1 MSDTVRSLANLYGVT
16 VDQAIQ
22 ALEDN
27 NIIILSEDMP
37 ITNPQKLAR
46 FSQIISSVKT
56 GVRVTPVRSSGNSTQ
71 ANTAQNS
78 QNNYTTP
85 PRNTSQQPRT
95 NRPGGSPPTGN
106 GDAEER
112 QRQYLSRDYVIFTY
126 MALRKYQTANIL
138 RQVIELKAS
147 RKTKTKIVVCSEAV
161 DYVKKAAKDDDR
173 LQTMAD
179 SLDVLKRYNMLTI
192 LPGRIS
198 EENHSISSFIKKCNL
213 SDSILIIGVNRSL
226 STFVYFRNKNNQ
238 SDRTYVKIFER
249 DVSSKGWI
257 VSPKTQM
264 VVFEDPA
271 DKSPAPFSDTPVKL
285 SSPIPA
291 SGQYVYY
298 KQKGNITPLL
308 LENEVGG
315 GGEAYIYKVFSGTK
329 CAKIFKA
336 ESNSELKMKKIALMC
351 SKCNLLKA
359 IDTPIMERIAWP
371 EKMLFNEHEEPIGYI
386 MNFFEGTTPFSDFA
400 YDTFEEIIPG
410 VRKEHQVTMAVNFAE
425 LIDFMHHNNVI
436 LCDINRGN
444 VMFDK
449 NQMAYLVDLDS
460 AQIADQNYYYPS
472 NVGIPEFL
480 SPEHIYD
487 KTFSFKR
494 KKPDDVWI
502 LQMLLFH
509 MLTPDGDP
517 YATSKDFDDERE
529 ITAKG
534 YYPYQAKNNAAEDDV
549 KGSVWH
555 MIVSHFPPFVKEMF
569 WNSFHGKGA
578 FFHESER
585 KSSLVWLNTMV
596 RYQECL
602 PDMVES
608 DPESGKYMPTAYR
621 KHIQS
626 QGKVDITGGSLEDL
640 LKRFNP
646 SGNGNIKW
654 NDLK

>member
-22 ALEDN
+22 ALEEN

-46 FSQIISSVKT
+46 FSQIISSVKS
-56 GVRVTPVRSSGNSTQ
+56 GVRVTPVRSSSNSTHT
-71 ANTAQNS
+71 NTTQNS
-78 QNNYTTP
+78 QNNNSTA
-85 PRNTSQQPRT
+85 PRNTPQQTRT
-95 NRPGGSPPTGN
+95 HRPVTPPPGN

-112 QRQYLSRDYVIFTY
+112 QKQYLSRDYVIFTH
-126 MALRKYQTANIL
+126 MALRKFQTANIL

-161 DYVKKAAKDDDR
+161 DYVAKAAKDDDR

-198 EENHSISSFIKKCNL
+198 EENHSISSFIKERNL
-213 SDSILIIGVNRSL
+213 SDSILIVGVNRSL

-249 DVSSKGWI
+249 DVTGKGFLAN
-257 VSPKTQM
+257 PLKQM
-264 VVFEDPA
+264 VAFEDPA
-271 DKSPAPFSDTPVKL
+271 DKPPAPFSDAPVKL
-285 SSPIPA
+285 TSPIPT

-298 KQKGNITPLL
+298 KQKGTMTPLL

-315 GGEAYIYKVFSGTK
+315 GGEAYIYKVYSGTK

-351 SKCNLLKA
+351 SKCNLLKG

-386 MNFFEGTTPFSDFA
+386 MNLFEGTVPFSKYSYA
-400 YDTFEEIIPG
+400 TFEKYIPN
-410 VRKEHQVTMAVNFAE
+410 VNKSHQVTMAVNFAE
-425 LIDFMHHNNVI
+425 LIDFMHHNNII

-444 VMFDK
+444 VLFSD
-449 NQMAYLVDLDS
+449 NQMAYIVDLDS
-460 AQIADQNYYYPS
+460 AQIADSEYFYPS

-494 KKPDDVWI
+494 TKADDIWI
-502 LQMLLFH
+502 MQMLLFK
-509 MLTPDGDP
+509 MLTPNGDP
-517 YATSKDFDDERE
+517 FAAAQQVNDERE
-529 ITAKG
+529 YVAKG
-534 YYPYQAKNNAAEDDV
+534 LYPYQAGNKAAEEDIR
-549 KGSVWH
+549 GSVWH
-555 MIVSHFPPFVKEMF
+555 IIISHFPRFVKELF
-569 WNSFHGKGA
+569 WNSFNGNGSY
-578 FFHESER
+578 FHEKDR
-585 KSSLVWLNTMV
+585 KPAIVWLNTMV

-602 PDMVES
+602 PEIVKS
-608 DPESGKYMPTAYR
+608 DPESGKFKPSEYR
-621 KHIQS
+621 KHVQS
-626 QGKVDITGGSLEDL
+626 QGTVDITGGSLEDL
-640 LKRFNP
+640 LKRFSS
-646 SGNGNIKW
+646 SGKGNIDWK
-654 NDLK
+654 NIK

>member
-1 MSDTVRSLANLYGVT
+1 MSETVRSLANLYGVS
-16 VDQAIQ
+16 VDTAIQ

-37 ITNPQKLAR
+37 ITNPQKLAK
-46 FSQIISSVKT
+46 FSQIISGAKSGGRTAPTPT
-56 GVRVTPVRSSGNSTQ
+56 GGNTRQTSGTGYSFPRG
-71 ANTAQNS
+71 QNS
-78 QNNYTTP
+78 GGTSHYQPSGRPNSGTTP
-85 PRNTSQQPRT
+85 S
-95 NRPGGSPPTGN
+95 GK
-106 GDAEER
+106 DADER
-112 QRQYLSRDYVIFTY
+112 QKEYLSRDYVIFTH
-126 MALRKYQTANIL
+126 MALRKPITAQIL
-138 RQVIELKAS
+138 RQVIELKTS
-147 RKTKTKIVVCSEAV
+147 RKTKTKIVVCSETV
-161 DYVKKAAKDDDR
+161 DYVTRAAKKDDR
-173 LQTMAD
+173 LQTMAE
-179 SLDVLKRYNMLTI
+179 SLEILKKYHMLTI

-198 EENHSISSFIKKCNL
+198 EENHSISSFIKQCNL
-213 SDSILIIGVNRSL
+213 SDSILIVGVNRSL

-238 SDRTYVKIFER
+238 SDRTYVRIFER
-249 DVSSKGWI
+249 DVTSKGFL
-257 VSPKTQM
+257 VNPNKQM
-264 VVFEDPA
+264 VAFEDPMT
-271 DKSPAPFSDTPVKL
+271 KSPAPFSDTPVSL
-285 SSPIPA
+285 SSPIPTT
-291 SGQYVYY
+291 GQYVFY
-298 KQKGNITPLL
+298 KQKGVMTPLL
-308 LENEVGG
+308 LEGEVGG
-315 GGEAYIYKVFSGTK
+315 GGEANIYKVHSGTK

-336 ESNSELKMKKIALMC
+336 DSNSELKMKKIAIMC
-351 SKCNLLKA
+351 SKCSLLKG

-371 EKMLFNEHEEPIGYI
+371 EKMLYNDHEEPIGYI
-386 MNFFEGTTPFSDFA
+386 MNLFTGTTPFSDFA

-410 VRKEHQVTMAVNFAE
+410 VKKEHQVTMAVNFAE
-425 LIDFMHHNNVI
+425 LIDFMHHNNII

-444 VMFDK
+444 VLFDK

-487 KTFSFKR
+487 KTFSFRR
-494 KKPDDVWI
+494 KKADDVWI

-534 YYPYQAKNNAAEDDV
+534 YYPYQAGNKGAEDDV

-555 MIVSHFPPFVKEMF
+555 MIVSHFPAFLKEIF
-569 WNSFHGKGA
+569 WNSFHGNGA
-578 FFHESER
+578 FFHEADR

-602 PDMVES
+602 PEMIKS
-608 DPESGKYMPTAYR
+608 DPESGKYMPKAYR

-640 LKRFNP
+640 LKRFSSSG
-646 SGNGNIKW
+646 SGNINW

>member
-22 ALEDN
+22 ALEEN

-46 FSQIISSVKT
+46 FSQIISSVKS
-56 GVRVTPVRSSGNSTQ
+56 GVRVTPVRSNSNSMHT
-71 ANTAQNS
+71 NTTQNS
-78 QNNYTTP
+78 QNNNSTA
-85 PRNTSQQPRT
+85 PRNTSQQTRT
-95 NRPGGSPPTGN
+95 HRPGTPPPGN

-112 QRQYLSRDYVIFTY
+112 QKQYLSRDYVIFTH
-126 MALRKYQTANIL
+126 MALRKPVTANIL
-138 RQVIELKAS
+138 RQVIELKTS
-147 RKTKTKIVVCSEAV
+147 RNTRTKIVVCSEAV
-161 DYVKKAAKDDDR
+161 DYVKKVAKDDAR
-173 LQTMAD
+173 LQPMAD

-238 SDRTYVKIFER
+238 GDRTYVKIFER

-271 DKSPAPFSDTPVKL
+271 DKSPAPFSDAPVKI

-494 KKPDDVWI
+494 KKADDVWI

-569 WNSFHGKGA
+569 WNSFHGNGA

-602 PDMVES
+602 PDMVKS
-608 DPESGKYMPTAYR
+608 DPESGKYMPTSYR

>member
-22 ALEDN
+22 ALEEN

-46 FSQIISSVKT
+46 FSQIISSVKS
-56 GVRVTPVRSSGNSTQ
+56 GVRVTPVRSSSNSTHT
-71 ANTAQNS
+71 NTTQNS
-78 QNNYTTP
+78 QNNNSTA
-85 PRNTSQQPRT
+85 PRNTPQQTRT
-95 NRPGGSPPTGN
+95 HRPVTPPPGN

-112 QRQYLSRDYVIFTY
+112 QKQYLSRDYVIFTH
-126 MALRKYQTANIL
+126 MALRKFQTANIL

-161 DYVKKAAKDDDR
+161 DYVAKAAKDDDR

-198 EENHSISSFIKKCNL
+198 EENHSISSFIKERNL
-213 SDSILIIGVNRSL
+213 SDSILIVGVNRSL

-238 SDRTYVKIFER
+238 CDRTYVKIFER
-249 DVSSKGWI
+249 DVTGKGFLAN
-257 VSPKTQM
+257 PLKQM
-264 VVFEDPA
+264 VAFEDPA
-271 DKSPAPFSDTPVKL
+271 DKPPAPFSDAPVKL
-285 SSPIPA
+285 TSPIPT

-298 KQKGNITPLL
+298 KQKGTMTPLL

-315 GGEAYIYKVFSGTK
+315 GGEAYIYKVYSGTK

-351 SKCNLLKA
+351 SKCNLLKG

-386 MNFFEGTTPFSDFA
+386 MNLFEGTVPFSKYSYA
-400 YDTFEEIIPG
+400 TFEKYIPN
-410 VRKEHQVTMAVNFAE
+410 VNKSHQVTMAVNFAE
-425 LIDFMHHNNVI
+425 LIDFMHHNNII

-444 VMFDK
+444 VLFSD
-449 NQMAYLVDLDS
+449 NQMAYIVDLDS
-460 AQIADQNYYYPS
+460 AQIADSEYFYPS

-494 KKPDDVWI
+494 TKADDIWI
-502 LQMLLFH
+502 MQMLLFK
-509 MLTPDGDP
+509 MLTPNGDP
-517 YATSKDFDDERE
+517 FAAAQQVNDERE
-529 ITAKG
+529 YVAKG
-534 YYPYQAKNNAAEDDV
+534 LYPYQAGNKAAEEDIR
-549 KGSVWH
+549 GSVWH
-555 MIVSHFPPFVKEMF
+555 IIISHFPRFVKELF
-569 WNSFHGKGA
+569 WNSFNGNGSY
-578 FFHESER
+578 FHEKDR
-585 KSSLVWLNTMV
+585 KPAIVWLNTMV

-602 PDMVES
+602 PEIVKS
-608 DPESGKYMPTAYR
+608 DPESGKFKPSEYR
-621 KHIQS
+621 KHVQS
-626 QGKVDITGGSLEDL
+626 QGTVDITGGSLEDL
-640 LKRFNP
+640 LKRFSS
-646 SGNGNIKW
+646 SGKGNIDWK
-654 NDLK
+654 NIK

>member
-22 ALEDN
+22 ALKDN

-71 ANTAQNS
+71 ANTTQNS

-112 QRQYLSRDYVIFTY
+112 QRQYLSRDYVIFTH

-161 DYVKKAAKDDDR
+161 DYVTKAAKDDDR

-198 EENHSISSFIKKCNL
+198 EENHSISSFIKERNL
-213 SDSILIIGVNRSL
+213 SDSILIVGVNRSL
-226 STFVYFRNKNNQ
+226 STFVYYRNKNNQ

-249 DVSSKGWI
+249 DVTGKGFLAN
-257 VSPKTQM
+257 PLKQM
-264 VVFEDPA
+264 VAFEDPA
-271 DKSPAPFSDTPVKL
+271 DKPPAPFSDAPVKL
-285 SSPIPA
+285 TSPIPT

-298 KQKGNITPLL
+298 KQKGTMTPLL

-351 SKCNLLKA
+351 SKCNLLKG

-386 MNFFEGTTPFSDFA
+386 MNLFEGTVPFSKYSYA
-400 YDTFEEIIPG
+400 TFEKYIPN
-410 VRKEHQVTMAVNFAE
+410 VNKSHQVTMAVNFAE
-425 LIDFMHHNNVI
+425 LIDFMHHNNII

-444 VMFDK
+444 VLFSD
-449 NQMAYLVDLDS
+449 NQMAYIVDLDS
-460 AQIADQNYYYPS
+460 AQIADSEYFYPS

-494 KKPDDVWI
+494 TKADDVWI
-502 LQMLLFH
+502 MQMLLFK
-509 MLTPDGDP
+509 MLTPNGDP
-517 YATSKDFDDERE
+517 FAAAQQVNDERE
-529 ITAKG
+529 YVAKG
-534 YYPYQAKNNAAEDDV
+534 LYPYQAGNKAAEEDIR
-549 KGSVWH
+549 GSVWH
-555 MIVSHFPPFVKEMF
+555 IIISHFPRFVKELF
-569 WNSFHGKGA
+569 WNSFNGNGSY
-578 FFHESER
+578 FHEKDR
-585 KSSLVWLNTMV
+585 KPAIVWLNTMV

-602 PDMVES
+602 PEMVKS
-608 DPESGKYMPTAYR
+608 DPESGKFKPSEYR
-621 KHIQS
+621 KHVQS
-626 QGKVDITGGSLEDL
+626 QGTVDITGGSLEDL
-640 LKRFNP
+640 LKRFSS
-646 SGNGNIKW
+646 SGKGNIDWK
-654 NDLK
+654 NIK